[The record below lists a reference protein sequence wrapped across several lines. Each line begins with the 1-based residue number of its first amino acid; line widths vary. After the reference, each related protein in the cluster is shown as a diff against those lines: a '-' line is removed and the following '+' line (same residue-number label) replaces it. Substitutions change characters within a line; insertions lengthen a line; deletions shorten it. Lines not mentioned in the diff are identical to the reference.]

1 MLPPLMVGAWSR
13 ALGDSTQP
21 AHALAQ
27 PTFSSALSPGHAIG
41 AVGASGEPEEA
52 FWPSSLISNGSGA
65 RSTDDIGDL
74 Y

>member
-1 MLPPLMVGAWSR
+1 MVGASSR

-21 AHALAQ
+21 AHVPAQ

-41 AVGASGEPEEA
+41 AVSASGEPEEA

>member
-1 MLPPLMVGAWSR
+1 MVGASSR

-21 AHALAQ
+21 AHVPAQ
-27 PTFSSALSPGHAIG
+27 PTFSSAVSPGHAIG